1 MTSAIVLAGGL
12 GTRLRSAVPDLPKPM
27 APVNGRPFL
36 EHLMNYWIAQGIVHF
51 VISVG
56 YRHEQIIQYF
66 GNSYQTAKIEYSIE
80 ETPLGTGGGL
90 LLARNK
96 LNTQKPFL
104 LLNGDT
110 YFKVNL
116 RKLVTFASHH
126 DADWSFCLFRSNE
139 KDRYTPLSLALDGK
153 ISSFSS
159 CEGVN
164 DRLAN
169 GGVYWVTPKG
179 LDLQIASQ
187 THISLENDIFPLALQ
202 TGKKLMGIEF
212 DEPFIDIG
220 VPSDYLRA
228 GTLLKD
234 QQKEETYFECHRTT
248 KEKYRKLD
256 NS

>member
-1 MTSAIVLAGGL
+1 MTSAIILAGGL
-12 GTRLRSAVPDLPKPM
+12 GTRLRGAVPNLPKPM
-27 APVNGRPFL
+27 APVKGRPFL
-36 EHLMNYWIAQGIVHF
+36 EHLMNYWIAQGIEHF

-66 GNSYQTAKIEYSIE
+66 GDSYHTAKIEYSIE

-96 LNTQKPFL
+96 LNAQKPFL

-110 YFKVNL
+110 YFKVSL
-116 RKLVTFASHH
+116 IRLIAFASHH
-126 DADWSFCLFRSNE
+126 NADWSFCLFRTNE
-139 KDRYTPLSLALDGK
+139 KDRYTPLSLEPDGK

-159 CEGVN
+159 CKGVN
-164 DRLAN
+164 GRLAN

-179 LDLQIASQ
+179 LDLQIARQ
-187 THISLENDIFPLALQ
+187 IPVSLENDIFPLALQ

-220 VPSDYLRA
+220 VPSDYFRA
-228 GTLLKD
+228 GTLLVD
-234 QQKEETYFECHRTT
+234 
-248 KEKYRKLD
+248 
-256 NS
+256 